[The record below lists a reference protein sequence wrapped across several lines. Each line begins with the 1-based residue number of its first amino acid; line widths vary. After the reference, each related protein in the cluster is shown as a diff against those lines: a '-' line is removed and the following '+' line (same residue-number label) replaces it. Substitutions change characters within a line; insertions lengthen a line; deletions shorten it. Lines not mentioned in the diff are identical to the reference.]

1 MIANDNN
8 VNSPA
13 VNDTVSKVLC
23 STVDA
28 GPRRLVGSAVA
39 TFDCYVLYSCIC
51 GTVEQ

>member
-1 MIANDNN
+1 MIAIDNN
-8 VNSPA
+8 VNSA

-28 GPRRLVGSAVA
+28 GPRRLVGSVVA
-39 TFDCYVLYSCIC
+39 TYDCYVLYSCIC